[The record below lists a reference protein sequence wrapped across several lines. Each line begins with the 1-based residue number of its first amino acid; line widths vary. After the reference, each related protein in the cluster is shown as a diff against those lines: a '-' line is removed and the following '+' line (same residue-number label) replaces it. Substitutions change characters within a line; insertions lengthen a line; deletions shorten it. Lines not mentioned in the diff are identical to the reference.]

1 MAMNCNTTVKYIM
14 NETKNDLPPPG
25 IRSRGLKC

>member
-1 MAMNCNTTVKYIM
+1 MNCNTTVKYIM

-25 IRSRGLKC
+25 IRSWGLKC